1 MEKAEDWSL
10 AGASD
15 SDRCKRDGWLGERMF
30 LQLQSEDEAAVSVG
44 LAHIGNEVSQGI
56 DYDVLFGTVG
66 T

>member
-1 MEKAEDWSL
+1 ME
-10 AGASD
+10 
-15 SDRCKRDGWLGERMF
+15 DGSAAVERLTCDGRGGGWWERMF